1 VLQRLAILT
10 PLRHREF
17 RLLFFGELVSDLGD
31 WLDFLAL
38 IALIVYRWNLG
49 APALAALSVAMVLP
63 HVVVAPIAGV
73 WVDRLPRKRLMI
85 AADLGRALVVLGLV
99 WAPELVS
106 LLALVLVKV
115 ALSTLFGP
123 ARQSAVREIVPNED
137 LLAANGLTQLSV
149 QTTKVLGPMVG
160 GVLVSLAGPRAAF
173 VVDAVTFLVSAA
185 FLSQLPALQR
195 PRAAESEGEEQA
207 HEARGGFWRELRSG
221 LIVIFHRR
229 ALSVAVVGMT
239 AALFMIFAFDG
250 LGPLALRQLGVGEA
264 LLGVAIGSIGFGA
277 ATGAVVVTQWAR
289 GLHPFVL
296 MGGGKMIAGLLAAVV
311 GAAAIVHS
319 NAGGLAW
326 IPVWLGIGLSSA
338 AIFVPYGYILQRE
351 TPPEMMGRVFASA
364 NSLQTAFQLAAPVL
378 GAALAETIGIGFVL
392 GAFGLGLSVVGL
404 TVLLLRPAVGGR
416 MAEADVPVETSP
428 A

>member
-1 VLQRLAILT
+1 MLQRIAILT
-10 PLRHREF
+10 PLRHRAF

-49 APALAALSVAMVLP
+49 APALAALSVAMMLP

-85 AADLGRALVVLGLV
+85 IADLGRAGVVLGLV

-106 LLALVLVKV
+106 LLALVFVKIT
-115 ALSTLFGP
+115 LSTVFGP
-123 ARQSAVREIVPNED
+123 ARQSAVRETVPNED
-137 LLAANGLTQLSV
+137 LLAANALTQLSV

-160 GVLVSLAGPRAAF
+160 GVLVSLAGARAAF
-173 VVDAVTFLVSAA
+173 VVDAVTFVISAA
-185 FLSQLPALQR
+185 FLTQLPPLGR
-195 PRAAESEGEEQA
+195 LRAAEREGEEQSDEA
-207 HEARGGFWRELRSG
+207 HGGFWRELRHG

-239 AALFMIFAFDG
+239 AALFMIFAFEG
-250 LGPLALRQLGVGEA
+250 LGPLALRELGVHEA
-264 LLGVAIGSIGFGA
+264 LFGVVIGSTGVGA
-277 ATGAVVVTQWAR
+277 AAGAVVVSQWAGR
-289 GLHPFVL
+289 LHPFVL
-296 MGGGKMIAGLLAAVV
+296 MGGAKMIAGLLVAMV
-311 GAAAIVHS
+311 GAAAMVHA
-319 NAGGLAW
+319 NAVGLAW
-326 IPVWLGIGLSSA
+326 IPVWLAIGLVGA

-364 NSLQTAFQLAAPVL
+364 NSLQTIFQLAAPVL
-378 GAALAETIGIGFVL
+378 GAALAETTGIGFVL
-392 GAFGLGLSVVGL
+392 VVFGLGLSVVGL
-404 TVLLLRPAVGGR
+404 TVLLLRPTVGGH
-416 MAEADVPVETSP
+416 MANVPVETSP